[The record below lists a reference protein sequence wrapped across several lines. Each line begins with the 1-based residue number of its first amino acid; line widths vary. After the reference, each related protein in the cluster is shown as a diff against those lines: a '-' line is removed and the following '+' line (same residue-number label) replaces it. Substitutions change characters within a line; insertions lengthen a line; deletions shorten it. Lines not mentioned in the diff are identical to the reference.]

1 MNEENGRAH
10 SFNCMIPLGEYF
22 VLLLLINK
30 VIGVATRKLLT
41 LQIKRARVENG
52 GNYDFR
58 VRMCSQLALGPELIR

>member
-1 MNEENGRAH
+1 MKKMGEHTPLE
-10 SFNCMIPLGEYF
+10 CMIPLGECF
-22 VLLLLINK
+22 VLLLLIDK
-30 VIGVATRKLLT
+30 VIGGAMRKLLT

>member
-1 MNEENGRAH
+1 MKKMGEHTPLE
-10 SFNCMIPLGEYF
+10 CMIPLGECF
-22 VLLLLINK
+22 VLLLLIDK